1 MTAPETEKP
10 WIIGNW
16 KIWQDAPEYGCT
28 DNPSY
33 KWHAHEFIGGH
44 WTGNALVFDTEYDMR
59 AHFLG
64 ASAA

>member
-1 MTAPETEKP
+1 MSAPETEKP

-16 KIWQDAPEYGCT
+16 KIWQDAPEY
-28 DNPSY
+28 
-33 KWHAHEFIGGH
+33 
-44 WTGNALVFDTEYDMR
+44 DMR